1 MSNERSYRPSDST
14 TIGIR
19 GLMSLLP
26 LMCNCLVAHYLQPV
40 GCAKEAVVE
49 VTREVVLEAPL
60 DEVWEALTDPD
71 QLEEWFTEDGEEREL
86 VVEEVET
93 RRRVAYTWD
102 EGHVAI
108 EVEEVERG
116 TRVVV
121 TETGEPGWN
130 AVFSLRTLNHA
141 YA

>member
-1 MSNERSYRPSDST
+1 M
-14 TIGIR
+14 
-19 GLMSLLP
+19 
-26 LMCNCLVAHYLQPV
+26 
-40 GCAKEAVVE
+40 E

-60 DEVWEALTDPD
+60 DEVWEALTDPE

-102 EGHVAI
+102 EGRVAI
-108 EVEEVERG
+108 EVEEVEKG

-121 TETGEPGWN
+121 TESGEPGWN
-130 AVFSLRTLNHA
+130 AVFSLRSLAHA
-141 YA
+141 YV

>member
-1 MSNERSYRPSDST
+1 M
-14 TIGIR
+14 
-19 GLMSLLP
+19 
-26 LMCNCLVAHYLQPV
+26 
-40 GCAKEAVVE
+40 
-49 VTREVVLEAPL
+49 LEAPL
-60 DEVWEALTDPD
+60 DEVWEALTDPE
-71 QLEEWFTEDGEEREL
+71 QLEEWFSEDGEEREL

-108 EVEEVERG
+108 ELEEVETG

-130 AVFSLRTLNHA
+130 AVFALRALA
-141 YA
+141 YAYA

>member
-1 MSNERSYRPSDST
+1 M
-14 TIGIR
+14 
-19 GLMSLLP
+19 
-26 LMCNCLVAHYLQPV
+26 
-40 GCAKEAVVE
+40 E

-60 DEVWEALTDPD
+60 DDVWEALTDPE
-71 QLEEWFTEDGEEREL
+71 QLEEWFTEDGEQREL

-93 RRRVAYTWD
+93 HRRVSYTWD
-102 EGHVAI
+102 EGKVAI
-108 EVEEVERG
+108 EVEEVEMG

-130 AVFSLRTLNHA
+130 AVFSLRSLAHA

>member
-1 MSNERSYRPSDST
+1 M
-14 TIGIR
+14 
-19 GLMSLLP
+19 
-26 LMCNCLVAHYLQPV
+26 
-40 GCAKEAVVE
+40 E

-60 DEVWEALTDPD
+60 DDVWDALTDPE

-102 EGHVAI
+102 EGRVAI
-108 EVEEVERG
+108 EVEEVEKG

-121 TETGEPGWN
+121 TESGEPGWN
-130 AVFSLRTLNHA
+130 AVFSLRSIAHA
-141 YA
+141 YV

>member
-1 MSNERSYRPSDST
+1 M
-14 TIGIR
+14 
-19 GLMSLLP
+19 
-26 LMCNCLVAHYLQPV
+26 
-40 GCAKEAVVE
+40 E

-60 DEVWEALTDPD
+60 DEVWDALTDPA
-71 QLEEWFTEDGEEREL
+71 QVEEWFSEDGQEREL

-102 EGHVAI
+102 EGRVAI
-108 EVEEVERG
+108 EVEEIETG

-121 TETGEPGWN
+121 TEIGEPGWN
-130 AVFSLRTLNHA
+130 AVFALRALTHA

>member
-1 MSNERSYRPSDST
+1 
-14 TIGIR
+14 
-19 GLMSLLP
+19 MSLLP
-26 LMCNCLVAHYLQPV
+26 IKCNCSVAHYLQPE

-49 VTREVVLEAPL
+49 VTREVVVEAPL
-60 DEVWEALTDPD
+60 DDVWEALTDPE

-93 RRRVAYTWD
+93 HRRVSYTWE
-102 EGHVAI
+102 EGKVAI
-108 EVEEVERG
+108 EVEEVETG

-130 AVFSLRTLNHA
+130 AVFSLRSLACA

>member
-1 MSNERSYRPSDST
+1 M
-14 TIGIR
+14 
-19 GLMSLLP
+19 
-26 LMCNCLVAHYLQPV
+26 
-40 GCAKEAVVE
+40 E

-60 DEVWEALTDPD
+60 DEVWDALTDPER
-71 QLEEWFTEDGEEREL
+71 LEEWFSEDGEERDL

-93 RRRVAYTWD
+93 GRRVAYTWE
-102 EGHVAI
+102 EGRVAI
-108 EVEEVERG
+108 ELEEVEDG

-130 AVFSLRTLNHA
+130 AVFALRSLAFA

>member
-1 MSNERSYRPSDST
+1 M
-14 TIGIR
+14 
-19 GLMSLLP
+19 
-26 LMCNCLVAHYLQPV
+26 
-40 GCAKEAVVE
+40 E

-60 DEVWEALTDPD
+60 DEVWEALTDPE

-102 EGHVAI
+102 EGRVAI
-108 EVEEVERG
+108 EVEEVEKG

-121 TETGEPGWN
+121 TESGEPGWN
-130 AVFSLRTLNHA
+130 AVYSLRSIAHA
-141 YA
+141 YV

>member
-1 MSNERSYRPSDST
+1 LRD
-14 TIGIR
+14 
-19 GLMSLLP
+19 
-26 LMCNCLVAHYLQPV
+26 
-40 GCAKEAVVE
+40 KEAIVE
-49 VTREVVLEAPL
+49 VKREVVLEAPL
-60 DEVWEALTDPD
+60 DDVWDALTDPE
-71 QLEEWFTEDGEEREL
+71 QLEEWFSEDGEERQL

-108 EVEEVERG
+108 EVEEVESG

-130 AVFSLRTLNHA
+130 AVFSLRA
-141 YA
+141 IVPAFA